1 MKKFSRCVLILI
13 LVAIISGVAGYM
25 YENKKILP
33 MYESTTQLYV
43 VPGEE
48 NEASIR
54 ASNGGLKED
63 FTIIFKSNVVISA
76 AQKIAGTSE
85 DIAQYLEVS
94 SPANSNIVEIKCVN
108 PDQNTAKKYVDA
120 VAATAIKTTSI
131 IPVNSI
137 QILSEGTSSGVAFKP
152 DLYRNTAIITGIASA
167 ICLFI
172 EVIVCLFMSAFKS
185 KDDDYNHEFEYERRF
200 GHMDYIDHKP
210 QLIEDGKDKQA
221 KAVSA
226 ANVDEAEVLD
236 KLEHEVSDYFNEGK
250 EEKNKKSRKRKK
262 SSGKSED
269 DIIKQPETYVVN
281 SISAADEEQ
290 KVIED
295 EGSDAVNSIGAAD
308 EEQEV
313 IEDEGSDAVNSIG
326 AADEEQE
333 VIEDEGSDAVNNIGT
348 ADEEQEVIKNE
359 TSEIVY
365 NAEEAVYAKP
375 EVEDVHN
382 GKPEMDVT
390 YSADAVDVEQEET
403 ENKGSDVVNSIDS
416 ADEEQ
421 EEAAFTKPEVENAH
435 SGKPEMEVPYSDEEA
450 DTKQEDTDKPVTDV
464 VYKAEITDEEYKALR
479 EATAVEADDNI
490 ESEVIRKADKL
501 SDEELKNIEI
511 EDQAAATID
520 EDQTVEKVLQEAAE
534 TFSSDVAD
542 IQEASKKNYRIIG
555 TIRK

>member
-290 KVIED
+290 
-295 EGSDAVNSIGAAD
+295 
-308 EEQEV
+308 EV
-313 IEDEGSDAVNSIG
+313 IEDEGSDAVNS
-326 AADEEQE
+326 
-333 VIEDEGSDAVNNIGT
+333 IGT

-365 NAEEAVYAKP
+365 NAEEAAYAKP

-390 YSADAVDVEQEET
+390 YRADAVDVEQEET
-403 ENKGSDVVNSIDS
+403 ENKGSDVVNNIDS
-416 ADEEQ
+416 VDEDQ
-421 EEAAFTKPEVENAH
+421 EEAAFTKPEVENVH

-450 DTKQEDTDKPVTDV
+450 DKKQEDTDKPVTEV

>member
-172 EVIVCLFMSAFKS
+172 EVILCLFMSAFKS

-269 DIIKQPETYVVN
+269 DIIKQPETDVVN
-281 SISAADEEQ
+281 SIG
-290 KVIED
+290 V
-295 EGSDAVNSIGAAD
+295 AD

-333 VIEDEGSDAVNNIGT
+333 VI
-348 ADEEQEVIKNE
+348 KNE

-365 NAEEAVYAKP
+365 NAEEA
-375 EVEDVHN
+375 
-382 GKPEMDVT
+382 
-390 YSADAVDVEQEET
+390 
-403 ENKGSDVVNSIDS
+403 
-416 ADEEQ
+416 
-421 EEAAFTKPEVENAH
+421 AFTKPEVENVH

-450 DTKQEDTDKPVTDV
+450 DKKQEDTDKPVTEV

>member
-152 DLYRNTAIITGIASA
+152 DLYRNTAIIIGIASA

-269 DIIKQPETYVVN
+269 DIIKQPETDV
-281 SISAADEEQ
+281 
-290 KVIED
+290 
-295 EGSDAVNSIGAAD
+295 VNSIGAAD

-326 AADEEQE
+326 
-333 VIEDEGSDAVNNIGT
+333 T

-365 NAEEAVYAKP
+365 NAEEAAYAKP

-390 YSADAVDVEQEET
+390 YSAEAVDVEQEET

-421 EEAAFTKPEVENAH
+421 EEAAFTKPEVENIH
-435 SGKPEMEVPYSDEEA
+435 SGKPEMEVQYSDEEA
-450 DTKQEDTDKPVTDV
+450 DKKQEDTDKPVTEV

-479 EATAVEADDNI
+479 EATEVEADDNI